1 MIQFYQ
7 RCSDRFQDLVSIPNS
22 LEPDAEPQPALA
34 AQWAQRS
41 ELTPCLGELLA
52 TSESDLPKQQQ
63 LCRQETNLEMDSLG
77 QNTIQ
82 NSDLV
87 VSIRNLAALASLY
100 RSVAWFASE
109 LQVLKATPEDSLL
122 SPTPIEPPVSAV
134 SPYTP
139 FLPVM
144 PSSSTDKLQL
154 PLSREM
160 ALRFQA
166 LLKTYEQLSELI
178 LDSIRIDIRCRTIHY
193 LESALRYGNYSI
205 EREAGEPDPHVVDL
219 NNDLGECSDFVST
232 CLPKRER
239 QFVFMGL
246 SNLMEQLLISG
257 ARHLRLP
264 TPFGIKK
271 IMRNILALQQ
281 SIKALTNDQQ
291 NTEFERAKR
300 YYSLFNMSPQDMLDG
315 IRKKQW
321 FTFDEYQTM
330 LNLQCGVEG
339 DGEGPKAADR
349 NYSMYVIDLHGLE
362 MESGS

>member
-1 MIQFYQ
+1 
-7 RCSDRFQDLVSIPNS
+7 
-22 LEPDAEPQPALA
+22 
-34 AQWAQRS
+34 
-41 ELTPCLGELLA
+41 
-52 TSESDLPKQQQ
+52 
-63 LCRQETNLEMDSLG
+63 
-77 QNTIQ
+77 
-82 NSDLV
+82 
-87 VSIRNLAALASLY
+87 
-100 RSVAWFASE
+100 
-109 LQVLKATPEDSLL
+109 
-122 SPTPIEPPVSAV
+122 
-134 SPYTP
+134 
-139 FLPVM
+139 
-144 PSSSTDKLQL
+144 
-154 PLSREM
+154 M

-219 NNDLGECSDFVST
+219 NNELGECNDFAST

-246 SNLMEQLLISG
+246 SNLMEQLLISE

-264 TPFGIKK
+264 TAFGIKK

-281 SIKALTNDQQ
+281 SVKNLTNDQQ

-300 YYSLFNMSPQDMLDG
+300 YYSLFNISPQVMLDG
-315 IRKKQW
+315 IRKKQS

-330 LNLQCGVEG
+330 LNLQCKAGG
-339 DGEGPKAADR
+339 DGDAKATDR